1 MKGIIPPGISNDNAG
16 SSDSVKFFEY
26 DKKMNSVKS
35 PLQELIERVV
45 VEKADLSKA
54 ETVFAFD
61 NIFHGNES
69 DITIGSVSNCF
80 GHEGRIRRRDFGG
93 L

>member
-1 MKGIIPPGISNDNAG
+1 
-16 SSDSVKFFEY
+16 
-26 DKKMNSVKS
+26 MNSVKS

-61 NIFHGNES
+61 SIFHGNES
-69 DITIGSVSNCF
+69 DITIGSFLTALAMKGESEDEILGAYEAVREKDTRLDLPSD
-80 GHEGRIRRRDFGG
+80 HPLISAVLEEKR
-93 L
+93 